1 MLKQVEETVEDIL
14 RVIES
19 TRNDDMWLYALYVQR
34 VTGTTRNL
42 HEVFVNPVYR
52 KEHKVSSFGSVSRT
66 RRKLQQKHEEL
77 RANKTIERY
86 RGERE
91 VEFKTY
97 ANS

>member
-1 MLKQVEETVEDIL
+1 MLNQVEKTVEQIL
-14 RVIES
+14 RRME
-19 TRNDDMWLYALYVQR
+19 TARNDDMWLYALYVQK
-34 VTGTTRNL
+34 VTGSARNL
-42 HEVFVNPVYR
+42 HDVFVNPVYR
-52 KEHKVSSFGSVSRT
+52 KEHNVSSFGSVSRT

>member
-1 MLKQVEETVEDIL
+1 MLNQVEETVEDIL

-42 HEVFVNPVYR
+42 HEVFINPTYR

-86 RGERE
+86 RDERE

>member
-1 MLKQVEETVEDIL
+1 MLNLEETVEVIL

-19 TRNDDMWLYALYVQR
+19 SRNDDMWLYALYVQR

-52 KEHKVSSFGSVSRT
+52 KEHKVSSFGSVSRA

>member
-1 MLKQVEETVEDIL
+1 MLNQLEETVEVIL

-19 TRNDDMWLYALYVQR
+19 ARNDDMWLYALYVQR
-34 VTGTTRNL
+34 VTGTSRNL

-52 KEHKVSSFGSVSRT
+52 KEHNVSSFGSVSRT

-91 VEFKTY
+91 TEFKEY
-97 ANS
+97 ASR

>member
-1 MLKQVEETVEDIL
+1 MLKQVEQTVEQIL
-14 RVIES
+14 RHMAS
-19 TRNDDMWLYALYVQR
+19 TRNDDMWLYAVYVLQ
-34 VTGTTRNL
+34 VTGSTSNL
-42 HEVFVNPVYR
+42 HKVFVSPSYR
-52 KEHKVSSFGSVSRT
+52 KEHNISSFGSISRT

>member
-1 MLKQVEETVEDIL
+1 MLNQVEETVKDIL

-19 TRNDDMWLYALYVQR
+19 ARNDDMWLYALYVQR
-34 VTGTTRNL
+34 VTGTTHNL
-42 HEVFVNPVYR
+42 YEVFVNPTYR

>member
-1 MLKQVEETVEDIL
+1 MLKQVEETVENIL
-14 RVIES
+14 RHMAS
-19 TRNDDMWLYALYVQR
+19 TRNDDMLLYSVYVQQ
-34 VTGTTRNL
+34 VTGSANNL
-42 HEVFVNPVYR
+42 QKVFADSHYR